1 MLQYPQNQN
10 QNNRKKGAQKPMTD
24 NTDTRQ
30 PWEQLPEETNQNYQ
44 RFLEYLELGHNRNCT
59 RLEHHLAQK
68 GHKVGRHRLSN
79 ISSKHKWRKRAA
91 AYDEHQRHLRKLQLE
106 QDNEQNRQQRITML
120 KKFQQKATHAIENL
134 DTHNIPITAT
144 VADMRL
150 MRLREI
156 SHSESYEPLT
166 PEQIKQIEKETK
178 RRIETFRQRQKRRIP

>member
-1 MLQYPQNQN
+1 MAQTRRRLRRTPASPPQ
-10 QNNRKKGAQKPMTD
+10 T
-24 NTDTRQ
+24 
-30 PWEQLPEETNQNYQ
+30 
-44 RFLEYLELGHNRNCT
+44 
-59 RLEHHLAQK
+59 
-68 GHKVGRHRLSN
+68 
-79 ISSKHKWRKRAA
+79 
-91 AYDEHQRHLRKLQLE
+91 LE

-144 VADMRL
+144 VVDMRL
-150 MRLREI
+150 MRLRDI